1 MGSPTIPKIHYN
13 TKFTEDQL
21 LNYLNRHRIYD
32 PQKFDSQKDFVE
44 ITIAIFAKR
53 HFEKTSKKKLFI
65 AFEMK
70 EKLNITSTELNN
82 PLTIKKILTKRNHN
96 SLIDFMLVPTDQS
109 GIAYAFQVKRFFIK
123 TGDKNIEDAMAKAI
137 NSYLKLRVSQE
148 INLIIV
154 PDKYL
159 KSIVWA
165 TKINLAKLK
174 KLIKIKKKNN
184 SYAEI
189 FVMSDDNLLKI

>member
-1 MGSPTIPKIHYN
+1 MIDKIHYN